1 MPKELVSGTQG
12 YEEEADRLLQR
23 YEAIRF
29 SDLHGPILHL
39 IPAPPCRI
47 LDIGAGTGRDAA
59 AFAEMGH
66 QVVAVEPVDAFRVQA
81 PALHPSTAIKWI
93 ADSLPGLTTM
103 VSYRATFDLIM
114 LTGVWMH
121 LAKRQRRLAMERI
134 SQLAGKNGKVIFRV
148 RHGPVPPGRRM
159 FEVTDE
165 ETIELARRHGLQ
177 VLLRSHEESLQKPNQ
192 LSGVTWSRLVFTR
205 R

>member
-1 MPKELVSGTQG
+1 MPKELVSGTEG
-12 YEEEADRLLQR
+12 YAEEAEQLLQR

-29 SDLHGPILHL
+29 SDLHRPILHL

-81 PALHPSTAIKWI
+81 TALHPSPAIEWI
-93 ADSLPGLTTM
+93 ADSLPGLSTLEP
-103 VSYRATFDLIM
+103 YRGAFDLIM

-121 LAKRQRRLAMERI
+121 LAMRQRRLAMERI
-134 SQLAGKNGKVIFRV
+134 SQLAGMNGKVIFRV

-159 FEVTDE
+159 FEVADE
-165 ETIELARRHGLQ
+165 ETIELARRYGLQ
-177 VLLRSHEESLQKPNQ
+177 VLLRSREESLQSPNR
-192 LSGVTWSRLVFTR
+192 LSGVTWSRLAFTR